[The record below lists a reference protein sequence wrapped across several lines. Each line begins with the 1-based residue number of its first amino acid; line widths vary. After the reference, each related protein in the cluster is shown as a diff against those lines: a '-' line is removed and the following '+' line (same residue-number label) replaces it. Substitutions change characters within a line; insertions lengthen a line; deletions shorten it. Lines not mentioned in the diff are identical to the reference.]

1 MPLKIRLR
9 GAIRAFDLT
18 MNPVDDRPGRP
29 LKLKPRGAS
38 ELVLWELEVG
48 EDEFAP
54 VRPDTPLEEAEF
66 VAVDIETTG
75 NRPFLVLEIG
85 AERFRLSGSL
95 GLFDTLVHSRAPI
108 NPYAKRRHLIERE
121 MLVDAPQFGDARRG
135 FLHFAR
141 GAVLVEHSHDAFDTW
156 ILGRG
161 LSRPLEHPVVDT
173 TALGRLVLEL
183 PTGQTPGLARLVE
196 ALEIELEP
204 VHAALGDAQATAAVL
219 RALVER
225 GIERFGWR
233 TVADLVSALPPRPQ
247 IDRSAMEAGGAAAV
261 KVSSSRRG
269 SSGARGA
276 GARAPTGQ
284 PRSAAPPATP
294 GETSPARSGRP
305 GRSRRRRRSRS
316 SGSPGGSPGGS
327 PEASP

>member
-1 MPLKIRLR
+1 METV
-9 GAIRAFDLT
+9 AES
-18 MNPVDDRPGRP
+18 NDRPLR
-29 LKLKPRGAS
+29 LKPRGAT
-38 ELVLWELEVG
+38 ELIAWEPADG
-48 EDEFAP
+48 GDDYAP
-54 VRPDTPLEEAEF
+54 VSPDTLLEEAEF

-95 GLFDTLVHSRAPI
+95 GLFDTLVHTRAPI

-121 MLVDAPQFGDARRG
+121 MLVDAPQFGDARRA

-141 GAVLVEHSHDAFDTW
+141 GSVLVEHSHDAFDTW

-161 LSRPLEHPVVDT
+161 LTRPLDHPVVDT

-183 PTGQTPGLARLVE
+183 PGGQTPGLARLVE
-196 ALEIELEP
+196 ALEIRIEP

-219 RALVER
+219 RELVRR

-233 TVADLVSALPPRPQ
+233 TVADLVGSLPPRPQ
-247 IDRSAMEAGGAAAV
+247 IDRSSMEAGG
-261 KVSSSRRG
+261 VSQTATSE
-269 SSGARGA
+269 AQGA
-276 GARAPTGQ
+276 GARGQ
-284 PRSAAPPATP
+284 RGRPRSAAPALTP
-294 GETSPARSGRP
+294 GGTSPAPSAPRGK
-305 GRSRRRRRSRS
+305 SRRRRRSRS

-327 PEASP
+327 PAASP